1 MEYAY
6 RVMNGAGRI
15 INGKFEAD
23 HESMVIEAL
32 LKQGFYIISI
42 NKEQGSKPI
51 KINWFNK
58 VRPLELLT
66 MTRQL
71 AVMLNAGLPLLK
83 ALFILIQQT
92 SDHRLKDVLSGI
104 KGHIEK
110 GASLHSA
117 LAEYPEVFSPVYIHM
132 VEAGEAG
139 GMLADVLGQLARH
152 LEKVREIRHRL
163 ITASVYPAIILFIS
177 IIAVVLILKLI
188 LPSFVDLFTSSG
200 IELPLATRI
209 LLLTGAFLEKNILY
223 IIIGLSALSLLV
235 KRLAKSQFFR
245 YYLDLLA
252 IRNPVTGKIKSLI
265 VGVHFTHTIGTLLKA
280 GIPILKALEIA
291 ESVIDNQ
298 YMARA
303 LSQARKNIS
312 EGQSITSPLQATG
325 VFEPLVTQM
334 IGVGE
339 ETGNLDYMLINI
351 ADFFNQEIMY
361 KLERVMASLEPALIL
376 LAALI
381 VGSTVLAVVLPV
393 FQIVSAVSM

>member
-1 MEYAY
+1 LEYAY

-265 VGVHFTHTIGTLLKA
+265 VGAHNWGTY
-280 GIPILKALEIA
+280 P
-291 ESVIDNQ
+291 SWHRRVIIIQ
-298 YMARA
+298 HHHSGLAY
-303 LSQARKNIS
+303 
-312 EGQSITSPLQATG
+312 
-325 VFEPLVTQM
+325 EP
-334 IGVGE
+334 
-339 ETGNLDYMLINI
+339 
-351 ADFFNQEIMY
+351 
-361 KLERVMASLEPALIL
+361 
-376 LAALI
+376 
-381 VGSTVLAVVLPV
+381 
-393 FQIVSAVSM
+393 